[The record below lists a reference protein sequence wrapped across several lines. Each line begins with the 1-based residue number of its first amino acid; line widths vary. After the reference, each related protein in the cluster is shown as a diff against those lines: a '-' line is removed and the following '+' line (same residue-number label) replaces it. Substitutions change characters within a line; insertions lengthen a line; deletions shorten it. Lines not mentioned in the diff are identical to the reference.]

1 MGIREFGARV
11 RVERERLGLSKAD
24 VARRVGIDA
33 SYVRRLENGDRAYK
47 SIGRDVLRR
56 YAATLSLP
64 EPELGALLYDEPLP
78 RPLVVDAPLP
88 VALRIVAQ
96 ASAGGGH
103 GARSE
108 RGDAFAHDFAHDLD
122 GFVYVHPDQ
131 ARGRLL
137 KAVRVEGECLFP
149 SLQAG
154 DVVVLDCTP
163 GVQPKLHQIVA
174 ATIKHEGADGRYVFK
189 RWGGIDAQ
197 GYVLLTRDDGE
208 AAERVSQH
216 DVQVEGV
223 YYLLVTAG
231 DPRPAGATAMPR
243 EAAAGG
249 Q

>member
-1 MGIREFGARV
+1 
-11 RVERERLGLSKAD
+11 
-24 VARRVGIDA
+24 
-33 SYVRRLENGDRAYK
+33 
-47 SIGRDVLRR
+47 
-56 YAATLSLP
+56 
-64 EPELGALLYDEPLP
+64 
-78 RPLVVDAPLP
+78 
-88 VALRIVAQ
+88 
-96 ASAGGGH
+96 
-103 GARSE
+103 
-108 RGDAFAHDFAHDLD
+108 
-122 GFVYVHPDQ
+122 
-131 ARGRLL
+131 
-137 KAVRVEGECLFP
+137 
-149 SLQAG
+149 LQAG
-154 DVVVLDCTP
+154 DGVVLDCTP